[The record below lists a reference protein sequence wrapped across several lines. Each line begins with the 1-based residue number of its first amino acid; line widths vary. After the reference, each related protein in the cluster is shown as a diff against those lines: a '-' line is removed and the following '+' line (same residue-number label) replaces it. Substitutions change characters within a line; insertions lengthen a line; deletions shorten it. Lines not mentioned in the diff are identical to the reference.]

1 MKRTTEP
8 ELMIDPQQVQS
19 YFNSDRTQ
27 TKYLFKIVY
36 QSVKKQS
43 PATLVDL
50 GCGPGDL
57 TAEMSEIH
65 PNTQITGIDASG
77 DMIALAKETDNVK
90 FKQMP
95 ITEVTDYYDRV
106 ISSMTLHHFH
116 NPQDF
121 WDSIKRIN
129 PKDIFVFDL
138 VRPESEEALEE
149 IIKDNEPYV
158 NELFKKDF
166 ENSLR
171 ASFTVEELKEQ
182 LTEANLS
189 QLVVH
194 ELDQHYLRF
203 KLVIVTG
210 ML

>member
-1 MKRTTEP
+1 MKRTIEP
-8 ELMIDPQQVQS
+8 ELMIDPLQVQS
-19 YFNSDRTQ
+19 YFNSDRSR
-27 TKYLFKIVY
+27 TKYLFKVVY
-36 QSVKKQS
+36 QSIKKQT

-57 TAEMSEIH
+57 TTEMSEIH
-65 PNTQITGIDASG
+65 PTTKITGIDNSG
-77 DMIALAKETDNVK
+77 EMIALAKESDNVK
-90 FKQMP
+90 FKQMQ

-116 NPQDF
+116 NPQEF

-129 PKDIFVFDL
+129 PKDILIFDL
-138 VRPESEEALEE
+138 IRPNNEEELTQ
-149 IIKDNEPYV
+149 IVKDNEPYFD
-158 NELFKKDF
+158 ELFEKDF

-182 LTEANLS
+182 LVEANLTH
-189 QLVVH
+189 LVVH
-194 ELDQHYLRF
+194 ELDQHYLPF
-203 KLVIVTG
+203 KMVIITG